1 MLGKFAEFYAEG
13 GIWMH
18 FVLLA
23 GLSGIVTVVLQF
35 VKLRAKWNAFHLTLG
50 VFAGLV
56 VFGLLGT
63 VLGLIEAFTA
73 VAAAPPDMK
82 EELIVQALAISLNTC
97 ASSLMFLGLLIPPAS
112 IAAFIR
118 SAPLPYRPESDAPS
132 LPTSRA

>member
-1 MLGKFAEFYAEG
+1 MLGKFAEFYSSG

-18 FVLLA
+18 FILLA
-23 GLSGIVTVVLQF
+23 GLSGIATVVVQY
-35 VKLRAKWNAFHLTLG
+35 VTLRERWNALYLTLG

-97 ASSLMFLGLLIPPAS
+97 AFSLMFLGLLIPPAS

-118 SAPLPYRPESDAPS
+118 SAASTKPSDA
-132 LPTSRA
+132 